1 LIISSCKKVP
11 RSHEI
16 IDTWDFHY
24 VENTGVQ
31 QWAPNT
37 IDQIRVTFKRKAYS
51 LDVPVNTAGG
61 KSQIYKD
68 GSINIETL
76 NSQLRLGDSTSSYW
90 EDLFIAEFSL
100 VTSYEINGDTLAL
113 ESPTS
118 VLKFTK

>member
-1 LIISSCKKVP
+1 LLAFGCKKVP

-61 KSQIYKD
+61 KSQIYND

-76 NSQLRLGDSTSSYW
+76 NSELRLGDSTSSYW
-90 EDLFIAEFSL
+90 EDLFITEFSL
-100 VTSYEINGDTLAL
+100 VTSYEIKGDTLNL
-113 ESPTS
+113 YSETS
-118 VLKFTK
+118 TLKLSK